1 MKNNKLKA
9 IIGSLLVGGLLLTG
23 CDMDGSV
30 QDKVDILIP
39 DIKNG
44 ESVDYIYA
52 LSKEKF
58 SSYNFVISDK

>member
-30 QDKVDILIP
+30 QDKQNTINV
-39 DIKNG
+39 
-44 ESVDYIYA
+44 A
-52 LSKEKF
+52 
-58 SSYNFVISDK
+58 